1 MKPQIIIPL
10 RRSNN
15 TTSTLDILE
24 KGIYNEKKVFNK
36 LLEDVPDIIKPKM
49 KEMIITRN
57 NIKYRLKGQC
67 DAMNDDFVFEIKTK
81 VTVNIQAYPT
91 ENAIYQLELYLRL
104 FEKERGFI
112 IESKDDDIKT
122 TCRYRDDILFH
133 FILDKLE
140 ALYFKAISKPIASS
154 RPEDFLTDLMIE
166 KLKLEIA
173 SQKDGIIVELFEN
186 DLKSNVRKSLMSYYK
201 PIVQEKIDDYIVKE
215 MSKTS

>member
-140 ALYFKAISKPIASS
+140 ALYFKAISRPINSS

-201 PIVQEKIDDYIVKE
+201 PIIQEKIDDYIVKE

>member
-1 MKPQIIIPL
+1 MNSDNSPVIKLTPSKIYNIINEQCPIEIEQCPIEIEQPLKPQILIPL

-112 IESKDDDIKT
+112 IDSKDDDIKT

-140 ALYFKAISKPIASS
+140 ALYF
-154 RPEDFLTDLMIE
+154 
-166 KLKLEIA
+166 
-173 SQKDGIIVELFEN
+173 
-186 DLKSNVRKSLMSYYK
+186 
-201 PIVQEKIDDYIVKE
+201 
-215 MSKTS
+215 